1 MSEKKIILLALYVHP
16 DKGIEIELP
25 TNASEYISVVSLIG
39 ILEQIKFDLLK
50 SNDGDIE
57 KKTKTN
63 YDA

>member
-1 MSEKKIILLALYVHP
+1 VHP

-25 TNASEYISVVSLIG
+25 TNASEYISAVSLIG

-50 SNDGDIE
+50 GNDGEIE